1 MTGSV
6 NTRRVALILA
16 AAFALLGGTY
26 LAIRWL
32 PAQLGGYVE
41 ARLARETGLRWRIG
55 TLALDLSRGLVLRD
69 VTVGGDDGLDGRV
82 GTVVVAPSIPVL
94 LGRGGPVRTEIE
106 AASLTLPLVRP
117 TAAGGPGARRSGAA
131 NLSKIQAVV
140 RAAGLA
146 PVDRGRALALSAD
159 RIDASLHLAETPA
172 QAGPE
177 DGPDIDL
184 DLPDLGLALAVA
196 GGAADTPRVL
206 TATLKPRDGPQVSAT
221 ARVLRDGS
229 SLRLDPIK
237 GAVDQALFTGSLVT
251 DTAGAKPRVDATLK
265 LDALTLTTPGTA
277 PRAGPSD
284 GITVPLEILRVP
296 DLAWL
301 AGFEGRLGVSIQ
313 RLAVGP
319 VRASAAVLAA
329 RTRDGQLDIALDG
342 ATLYGGTAR
351 GRYVLAGTER
361 AMRHEVGLTLS
372 GVRTKPL
379 LAAVGAAGLDG
390 AAGARIDIGAQGV
403 TSREILASA
412 AGRAEVTVA
421 DGLIDGLDLARAAGL
436 ARLGSG
442 LSTRL
447 DQLGAQFT
455 IGDGRATTDDLRL
468 KTNLID
474 AKGTGVFDVVNG
486 TMDVRLKPIAV
497 VAGGRLDVP
506 IRIAG
511 PWGSPAVDADLSGL
525 AQDPAALMEGLTNL
539 GTGLLGGDGARTRHP
554 EVGPDGRDRGGPA
567 PRGGAERR
575 NGIGDFLE
583 GLMGGRDMGRRDNA
597 RSRP

>member
-6 NTRRVALILA
+6 NTRRVAIILA
-16 AAFALLGGTY
+16 AAVVSIAGAF

-32 PAQLGGYVE
+32 PPQLGGYVE
-41 ARLARETGLRWRIG
+41 ERLARETGLRWRIG

-69 VTVGGDDGLDGRV
+69 VTVGGADGLDGHV

-94 LGRGGPVRTEIE
+94 LGGGGAVRTEIE
-106 AASLTLPLVRP
+106 AARLTLPLDRP
-117 TAAGGPGARRSGAA
+117 TSAGTPDARRSGAA
-131 NLSKIQAVV
+131 NLSKVQAVV

-146 PVDRGRALALSAD
+146 PIDRGRALALSAG
-159 RIDASLHLAETPA
+159 RIDASLHLAATTA
-172 QAGPE
+172 QPGPEAGP
-177 DGPDIDL
+177 DVSL
-184 DLPDLGLALAVA
+184 DLPELGLAIAVA
-196 GGAADTPRVL
+196 AGAPDTPRIL
-206 TATLKPRDGPQVSAT
+206 TATLKPRDGPDVSAT
-221 ARVLRDGS
+221 APILRDGS
-229 SLRLDPIK
+229 SLRLDPIR
-237 GAVDQALFTGSLVT
+237 GTVDQAVFTGRLVT
-251 DTAGAKPRVDATLK
+251 DIAGAKPRVDATFK

-277 PRAGPSD
+277 PRAGPGD

-319 VRASAAVLAA
+319 IRASAAVLAA

-351 GRYVLAGTER
+351 GRYVLAGAER
-361 AMRHEVGLTLS
+361 AMRHEVGLTLA
-372 GVRTKPL
+372 GLRTKPL
-379 LAAVGAAGLDG
+379 LEAVGASGVDG
-390 AAGARIDIGAQGV
+390 AGGARIDIGAQGV
-403 TSREILASA
+403 TRREILASA
-412 AGRAEVTVA
+412 AGRAEVAVTE
-421 DGLIDGLDLARAAGL
+421 GRIDGLDLARAAGL
-436 ARLGSG
+436 ARLGGG
-442 LSTRL
+442 LSSRL

-455 IGDGRATTDDLRL
+455 IGEGHATTDDLRL
-468 KTNLID
+468 KTSLID
-474 AKGTGVFDVVNG
+474 AKGTGVFDLMNG
-486 TMDVRLKPIAV
+486 TMDVRLKPITVA
-497 VAGGRLDVP
+497 AGGRLDVP

-539 GTGLLGGDGARTRHP
+539 GTGLLGGDGARSRHP
-554 EVGPDGRDRGGPA
+554 EVRPDGRDRGGPV

-575 NGIGDFLE
+575 NGIEDFLE
-583 GLMGGRDMGRRDNA
+583 GLMGGRDNA